1 MLNENQKKSI
11 VTLEQNLRQTRN
23 EQQTLIAKRQE
34 IRSVNKDSTNDEE
47 RITREIEAL
56 EKAAKQNEAEIYDF
70 LAMLRKNKI

>member
-1 MLNENQKKSI
+1 

-34 IRSVNKDSTNDEE
+34 IRSDNKDSTNDEE
-47 RITREIEAL
+47 RITQEIEAL